1 MGATGHCVGDGSE
14 VPLARSMCGAR
25 PSLRPTR
32 LNRGREGD
40 GRGDAIGVSMV
51 RRTFSAWVA
60 RPGAAAGRRG
70 CAAVPRSMVRAPE
83 AFETDLRAQT
93 AVAVHGGWQD
103 RPRVFRID
111 IYEINTPKPCSPFG
125 IFSRYVYSTPQ
136 HLTQRCVQR
145 LHSPLSATSD
155 APLRLPCIPDTR
167 GPGRHHAL
175 LHLTVVR
182 NGGVCAARI
191 PAVDADG
198 AQLEGAALT
207 CRLDAA
213 K

>member
-32 LNRGREGD
+32 FNRGREGD

-51 RRTFSAWVA
+51 RRTFNAWVA

-70 CAAVPRSMVRAPE
+70 CAAVPRSTVRAPE
-83 AFETDLRAQT
+83 AFETADSDCRSR
-93 AVAVHGGWQD
+93 AVHGGSTA
-103 RPRVFRID
+103 FSID
-111 IYEINTPKPCSPFG
+111 KKEIYTRPFG

-155 APLRLPCIPDTR
+155 APLPAFHAYRDTR